1 MGACHSRNHFT
12 SHPSAPTSKSCSL
25 ASFPNPTVEVT
36 DDRLPEFISTLH
48 LESQRNRL
56 QGISV
61 AYKFSPINQV
71 SPFFFIFFLCHH
83 YLSQPSRC
91 VIQRCGFSIVD
102 ICCFVLEYTSS
113 TCYRKVCTQD

>member
-12 SHPSAPTSKSCSL
+12 SHPSAPTSKSCS
-25 ASFPNPTVEVT
+25 SFPNPTVEVT

-71 SPFFFIFFLCHH
+71 SPFFLFSFCVTTTRLSRVDVSFNVADFPLLTFVVLC
-83 YLSQPSRC
+83 
-91 VIQRCGFSIVD
+91 
-102 ICCFVLEYTSS
+102 
-113 TCYRKVCTQD
+113 

>member
-12 SHPSAPTSKSCSL
+12 SHPSAPTSKSCS
-25 ASFPNPTVEVT
+25 SFPNPTVEVT

-71 SPFFFIFFLCHH
+71 SPFFLFSFCVTTTC
-83 YLSQPSRC
+83 LSRVD